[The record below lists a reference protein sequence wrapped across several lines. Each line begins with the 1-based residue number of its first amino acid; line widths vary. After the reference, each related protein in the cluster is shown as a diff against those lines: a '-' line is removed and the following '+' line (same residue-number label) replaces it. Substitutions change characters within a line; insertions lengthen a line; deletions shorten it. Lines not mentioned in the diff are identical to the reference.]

1 MTINQC
7 SVFIVT
13 GSYTHIIW
21 EMFVMIYYTACR
33 AKKQQK
39 NPTRIWEHSA
49 CCGYRACCAILQL
62 I

>member
-39 NPTRIWEHSA
+39 NPLEYGSIQHVVDIVHVA
-49 CCGYRACCAILQL
+49 QYYN
-62 I
+62 